1 MKKFNKILF
10 FVVEFF
16 IFCGGVEAA
25 CSDYSKYTYNSTNA
39 NACNRKTEGGY
50 KCKAIK
56 RCTGKNCKLSCIKS
70 DQSTCGNSYTS
81 AECTRHGYT
90 WNSNTNCCNT
100 SSKSSSNG
108 VTEGG
113 FCGDTSGVSAW
124 KKSQGVSGYTVTKS
138 QCNAG
143 NDKNWRSDWSSSNNC
158 CSLSKRKSSSNTG
171 SNKTNTS
178 NNTTTTNSVTDY
190 QVLFDQN
197 YGYGLD
203 CSRGTEYYSDGICS
217 SRVNKNN
224 IQAFPVN
231 SADNKLIRDNTNYL
245 IGWTRDV
252 VDGKPVCARGY
263 INKGTDTDEIT
274 SDTVYYACYTE
285 DIGGYRYLQSGA
297 EIEKPDGLK
306 DLECG
311 DKFWVDYCTRNSIGG
326 EICYGT
332 REGVLRKIDRSLLA
346 ETPEGAACSMS
357 GINRYYYAVT
367 TNSDFSCGE
376 AVYVTSCDDTTCTYN
391 KISKFDGNE
400 VNVDNKTVSKDDI
413 VTTSDEAK
421 KACES
426 KNSGK
431 SCSTNNNEKVTDKK
445 GSGDYTFCYKQGTS
459 KDEIKNNIEKYY
471 KCSDGYTF
479 DKENTVAL
487 ENENEKNCINGM
499 CSITYEVYCNG
510 GSNVKPMVSV
520 ISGNVQSDGYGLI
533 TVKAKSVEGRIEK
546 YYESEEYLAPTKTS
560 DGWKNVSGDTFNI
573 KSTPGTKY
581 IWVRDSKGNV
591 SNAVSGSVIDTV
603 NTDTTLQKLELYD
616 EGGKVQTPSKV
627 SANDDNIKSNK
638 YVMLSNELKD
648 DSKVIADAFNP
659 FDTQYKLEV
668 TSPTISVYATLT
680 STDSNYVAG
689 YEPRTVNLK
698 YGMNTV
704 LIKIQN
710 KDGKIR
716 TYTILVNRTDDRTS
730 DNTLNDINVSVGKI
744 DFNSNVTDYKIEIPK
759 STSSVNVNA
768 TIASN
773 LASYV
778 EGYEPGVVETQSDTN
793 VKLIR
798 VKSQTG
804 STRTYVLTFVKEGT
818 DVIEDESLQIDDLV
832 IPNVYVPFESN
843 ISNYSF
849 SVNYEIDTIDLK
861 YILKDENSRV
871 LITYKRKSDTEYKVT
886 SDVGIPLDVGENF
899 VEIKVI
905 NGNEET
911 SYYRLTIIRK
921 EFGLDI
927 SDDTTLKEL
936 KVLGH
941 NIKFNSSKK
950 DYTVKIKQEKSLVI
964 TAVPNSNRAEVFI
977 RGNEELTG
985 FSTVRVKVVA
995 ENGKF
1000 ETYSIDIKKDA
1011 FNKSIEIASIVAGV
1025 VIIIVSSCI
1034 IIIKKKQK
1042 ANREYVEE

>member
-1 MKKFNKILF
+1 MKNNSIIKVLIFICCF
-10 FVVEFF
+10 FVF
-16 IFCGGVEAA
+16 GGSVYAA
-25 CSDYSKYTYNSTNA
+25 
-39 NACNRKTEGGY
+39 
-50 KCKAIK
+50 
-56 RCTGKNCKLSCIKS
+56 
-70 DQSTCGNSYTS
+70 
-81 AECTRHGYT
+81 
-90 WNSNTNCCNT
+90 NT
-100 SSKSSSNG
+100 S
-108 VTEGG
+108 T
-113 FCGDTSGVSAW
+113 
-124 KKSQGVSGYTVTKS
+124 
-138 QCNAG
+138 
-143 NDKNWRSDWSSSNNC
+143 
-158 CSLSKRKSSSNTG
+158 
-171 SNKTNTS
+171 
-178 NNTTTTNSVTDY
+178 
-190 QVLFDQN
+190 VLFDEN
-197 YGYGLD
+197 YGNGLE
-203 CSRGTEYYSDGICS
+203 CNRGTEYYSDGKCYS
-217 SRVNKNN
+217 NVKKNN
-224 IQAFPVN
+224 IQAFPIN
-231 SADNKLIRDNTNYL
+231 STDNKLIRNGSEYL

-252 VDGKPVCARGY
+252 VSGKPVCAKGY
-263 INKGTDTDEIT
+263 INKSTDTDEIT

-285 DIGGYRYLQSGA
+285 DIGGYRYLKEGA
-297 EIEKPDGLK
+297 EIDKPEGLK
-306 DLECG
+306 TIECG
-311 DKFWVDYCTRNSIGG
+311 DEFWVDYCTRNSIGG

-332 REGVLRKIDRSLLA
+332 REGVLRKIDRSLIS
-346 ETPEGAACSMS
+346 ETSEGAACNMAER
-357 GINRYYYAVT
+357 NKYYYAT
-367 TNSDFSCGE
+367 ITNSDFSCGE
-376 AVYVTSCDDTTCTYN
+376 AIFVTSCDDTTCTYN
-391 KISKFDGNE
+391 KVSKFDGTE
-400 VNVDNKTVSKDDI
+400 VSVDNRTVSKDSI
-413 VTTSDEAK
+413 VATVDEVK
-421 KACES
+421 NACNN
-426 KNSGK
+426 KDTGK
-431 SCSTNNNEKVTDKK
+431 SCSTSDNKKVSNKK
-445 GSGDYTFCYKQGTS
+445 GTGNYTICYKQGTS
-459 KDEIKNNIEKYY
+459 KDEIKNNIKKNYR
-471 KCSDGYTF
+471 CSNGYTF
-479 DKENTVAL
+479 DKEGTVAL
-487 ENENEKNCINGM
+487 ESENEKNCVNGM
-499 CSITYEVYCNG
+499 CSIPYEVYCNG
-510 GSNVKPMVSV
+510 GSNIKPMVSV
-520 ISGNVQSDGYGLI
+520 ISGNVQGDGYGVI
-533 TVKAKSVEGRIEK
+533 TVKAKSVEGKIEK

-560 DGWKNVSGDTFNI
+560 SGWKNVSSDTFNI

-581 IWVRDSKGNV
+581 IWVRDSKGNI

-616 EGGKVQTPSKV
+616 ESGKVQTPSKV
-627 SANDDNIKSNK
+627 SANDDYIKSNK

-668 TSPTISVYATLT
+668 SSPTVSVYATLT

-710 KDGKIR
+710 KEGKVR

-730 DNTLNDINVSVGKI
+730 DNTLNDISVSVGTI

-793 VKLIR
+793 VKLIK

-818 DVIEDESLQIDDLV
+818 DVIQDKSLQIDDLV

-843 ISNYSF
+843 VSNYSF
-849 SVNYEIDTIDLK
+849 SVGYETDTIDLK
-861 YILKDENSRV
+861 YNLKDENSRV

-886 SDVGIPLDVGENF
+886 NNIGIPLEVGENF
-899 VEIKVI
+899 IEIKVI
-905 NGNEET
+905 NGNEES
-911 SYYRLTIIRK
+911 SYYRFTIIRK

-927 SDDTTLKEL
+927 SDDTKLKEL
-936 KVLGH
+936 KVLGY

-1011 FNKSIEIASIVAGV
+1011 FNKSIEITSIVAGV